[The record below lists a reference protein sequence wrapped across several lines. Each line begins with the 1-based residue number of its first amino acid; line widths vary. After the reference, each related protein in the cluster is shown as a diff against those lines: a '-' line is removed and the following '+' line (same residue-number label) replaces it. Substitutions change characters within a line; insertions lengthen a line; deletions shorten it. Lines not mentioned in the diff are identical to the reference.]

1 MYLLCILAGVI
12 HKLFERSVG
21 QSDKVQSLLRVGVQ
35 LKIRLI
41 IDSPLILT
49 IMHTSHSHGAR
60 PDKHTDR
67 VAWNKSWEDEL
78 NEDYERWQSDCPF
91 IPSPELAQFTLSTL
105 AQRRLTL
112 EQKSKEIS
120 RLQDDIQNFVRG
132 EDGLEEKWRELKDGE
147 RLDIILTALFTTS
160 CIGPDMEKHRAW
172 CPDITLAK
180 IGGRKGQGFIDLLGV
195 FITSDSSKPRK
206 KPIYFKDAMLDR
218 YMGDTS
224 PGTQALK
231 ANIDSDRSYFI
242 SFFIWR
248 VLLTL
253 ASLSVS
259 S

>member
-1 MYLLCILAGVI
+1 
-12 HKLFERSVG
+12 
-21 QSDKVQSLLRVGVQ
+21 
-35 LKIRLI
+35 
-41 IDSPLILT
+41 
-49 IMHTSHSHGAR
+49 MHTSRLNGAR

-78 NEDYERWQSDCPF
+78 NEDYKWQSDNCPF
-91 IPSPELAQFTLSTL
+91 IPSPELTQFTLSSH
-105 AQRRLTL
+105 AQLNLTL
-112 EQKSKEIS
+112 EKHSKEIS

-132 EDGLEEKWRELKDGE
+132 KDDLEEKWRDLKDGE

-160 CIGPDMEKHRAW
+160 CIGPDMESYRKC

-206 KPIYFKDAMLDR
+206 KPIYFKDAVVDR
-218 YMGDTS
+218 YNGGTS
-224 PGTQALK
+224 PGAQALR
-231 ANIDSDRSYFI
+231 AGIDSHRSYFI

-259 S
+259 PLNVTH